1 VNSIAQ
7 ARENARQ
14 VRDELSSEQWQ
25 QLNRLYHSMTA
36 AQREVSSY
44 NALTSF
50 LPTVVYDLHQFQGVT
65 DSTMSHGEGWQF
77 IQLGRYIE
85 RAAATTT
92 LMDVYHR
99 ERFDPPNSTAAGYE
113 FLEGAGLL
121 RCCSAFEA
129 YCNAYTADFTPERI
143 TEFLLLNPDFP
154 HSVRYSV
161 DCLRSALMAIGAKSG
176 LHIADELVR
185 VSGRLQA
192 SLSFVDIDDVLSQD
206 VGAYLSSILQQCRQV
221 HERVFRLYIQYS
233 TQTALAMS

>member
-1 VNSIAQ
+1 
-7 ARENARQ
+7 
-14 VRDELSSEQWQ
+14 
-25 QLNRLYHSMTA
+25 MTA
-36 AQREVSSY
+36 AQREVNSY

-85 RAAATTT
+85 RAAATTR
-92 LMDVYHR
+92 LLDVYHR
-99 ERFDPPNSTAAGYE
+99 ESLEPTPGPIGGYE

-129 YCNAYTADFTPERI
+129 YCN
-143 TEFLLLNPDFP
+143 
-154 HSVRYSV
+154 VRYSV
-161 DCLRSALMAIGAKSG
+161 DCLRSALMAIGARSG
-176 LHIADELVR
+176 LHVADELVR

-192 SLSFVDIDDVLSQD
+192 SLSFVDIGDVLSQD
-206 VGAYLSSILQQCRQV
+206 VGAYLSSILRQCRQV

-233 TQTALAMS
+233 IQTALAMS

>member
-1 VNSIAQ
+1 
-7 ARENARQ
+7 
-14 VRDELSSEQWQ
+14 
-25 QLNRLYHSMTA
+25 MTA

-99 ERFDPPNSTAAGYE
+99 ERFEPPNSAAAGYE

-176 LHIADELVR
+176 LHVADELVR